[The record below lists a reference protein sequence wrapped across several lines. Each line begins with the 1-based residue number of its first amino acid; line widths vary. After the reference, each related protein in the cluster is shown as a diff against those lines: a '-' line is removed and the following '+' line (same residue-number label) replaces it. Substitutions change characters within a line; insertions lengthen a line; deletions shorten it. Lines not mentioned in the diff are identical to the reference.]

1 MKNVSRVGVYE
12 IGSIFEH
19 IDFAFREQP
28 IEDYG
33 IDAIIEK
40 RTSKALS
47 GKLIGVQ
54 IKSGSSDY

>member
-33 IDAIIEK
+33 IDAIIERK
-40 RTSKALS
+40 N
-47 GKLIGVQ
+47 
-54 IKSGSSDY
+54 IKSTERQIDRCSNKKWFF